1 MHCSCCDRLLTEF
14 ESTRRNAN
22 TFQFIDLCKVC
33 FEDVKPF
40 VPTIDRADL
49 ITEQDLDED
58 LDKHDDLDTMGN
70 EVSLEDEDALYS
82 YVDTEK
88 YSSDDYEV

>member
-1 MHCSCCDRLLTEF
+1 MHCTACDRLLTEF

-40 VPTIDRADL
+40 VPTIDRKDL
-49 ITEQDLDED
+49 ISEADLDEIE
-58 LDKHDDLDTMGN
+58 DDLDTTD
-70 EVSLEDEDALYS
+70 SLEDVETLYS
-82 YVDTEK
+82 YVVD
-88 YSSDDYEV
+88 SRDDYDV

>member
-40 VPTIDRADL
+40 VPTIDRKDL
-49 ITEQDLDED
+49 ITEADLDNED
-58 LDKHDDLDTMGN
+58 LEDDFDT
-70 EVSLEDEDALYS
+70 EVSLEEIDALYS
-82 YVDTEK
+82 YRDSVDSWE
-88 YSSDDYEV
+88 

>member
-40 VPTIDRADL
+40 VPTIDRKDL
-49 ITEQDLDED
+49 ISEADLDEIE
-58 LDKHDDLDTMGN
+58 DDTDTT
-70 EVSLEDEDALYS
+70 VSLEDDETLYILYDNSREDY
-82 YVDTEK
+82 
-88 YSSDDYEV
+88 DDR

>member
-40 VPTIDRADL
+40 VPTIDRIDL
-49 ITEQDLDED
+49 MSEQDLDEE
-58 LDKHDDLDTMGN
+58 LDCNDLDTQ
-70 EVSLEDEDALYS
+70 VSLEDDDALYS
-82 YVDTEK
+82 YVDTSK
-88 YSSDDYEV
+88 FSSDDYEV

>member
-40 VPTIDRADL
+40 VPTIDRKDL
-49 ITEQDLDED
+49 ITEADLDDEPD
-58 LDKHDDLDTMGN
+58 NDDLDT
-70 EVSLEDEDALYS
+70 EVSLEDF
-82 YVDTEK
+82 DTLI
-88 YSSDDYEV
+88 SFRDDSRDSWE

>member
-33 FEDVKPF
+33 FEDVKPY
-40 VPTIDRADL
+40 VPTIDRKDLISEADL
-49 ITEQDLDED
+49 DVVDDDEANV
-58 LDKHDDLDTMGN
+58 DTMP
-70 EVSLEDEDALYS
+70 SLEDIDALYS
-82 YVDTEK
+82 YDVH
-88 YSSDDYEV
+88 SRDDYEDEEH

>member
-40 VPTIDRADL
+40 VPTIDRKDL
-49 ITEQDLDED
+49 ITEADLDEIDDDQDTVALDDDIED
-58 LDKHDDLDTMGN
+58 LAHFLQYSKDNSNDL
-70 EVSLEDEDALYS
+70 
-82 YVDTEK
+82 
-88 YSSDDYEV
+88 

>member
-49 ITEQDLDED
+49 ITEADLDEEPEED
-58 LDKHDDLDTMGN
+58 NLDSGVSTGLQDIIIDTIEN
-70 EVSLEDEDALYS
+70 YRDYDEH
-82 YVDTEK
+82 
-88 YSSDDYEV
+88 

>member
-49 ITEQDLDED
+49 ITEADLDEEPD
-58 LDKHDDLDTMGN
+58 ENDNLNTGD
-70 EVSLEDEDALYS
+70 SLEDIETLYS
-82 YVDTEK
+82 YVVD
-88 YSSDDYEV
+88 SRDLDD

>member
-49 ITEQDLDED
+49 ITEADLDEEPD
-58 LDKHDDLDTMGN
+58 ENDNLSTGD
-70 EVSLEDEDALYS
+70 SLEDIETLYS
-82 YVDTEK
+82 YVVDSK
-88 YSSDDYEV
+88 GDYDD

>member
-40 VPTIDRADL
+40 VPTIDRTDL
-49 ITEQDLDED
+49 MTEQDLDEEPPEN
-58 LDKHDDLDTMGN
+58 DDLANTGD
-70 EVSLEDEDALYS
+70 SLEDIETLYS
-82 YVDTEK
+82 YVVD
-88 YSSDDYEV
+88 SRDDYEV

>member
-1 MHCSCCDRLLTEF
+1 LLTEF

-40 VPTIDRADL
+40 VPTIDRKDL
-49 ITEQDLDED
+49 ISEADLDEID
-58 LDKHDDLDTMGN
+58 DDMDTGDSLEDLDT
-70 EVSLEDEDALYS
+70 LYS
-82 YVDTEK
+82 YVVDSQDTWE
-88 YSSDDYEV
+88 

>member
-33 FEDVKPF
+33 FEDVKPY
-40 VPTIDRADL
+40 VPTIDRKDLISEADL
-49 ITEQDLDED
+49 DVDDED
-58 LDKHDDLDTMGN
+58 NDNMDSTP
-70 EVSLEDEDALYS
+70 SLEDIDALYS
-82 YVDTEK
+82 YVVDSVGD
-88 YSSDDYEV
+88 YDDEH

>member
-14 ESTRRNAN
+14 ECTRRNAN

-40 VPTIDRADL
+40 VPTIDRKDLISEADL
-49 ITEQDLDED
+49 DVDE
-58 LDKHDDLDTMGN
+58 DDLDTG
-70 EVSLEDEDALYS
+70 VSLEDEDALYS
-82 YVDTEK
+82 YHDTVK
-88 YSSDDYEV
+88 YSSDDYDV

>member
-33 FEDVKPF
+33 FEDVKPY
-40 VPTIDRADL
+40 VPTIDRKDLISEADL
-49 ITEQDLDED
+49 DVDDED
-58 LDKHDDLDTMGN
+58 NDNLDSTP
-70 EVSLEDEDALYS
+70 SLEDDDVLYGLCS
-82 YVDTEK
+82 TVK
-88 YSSDDYEV
+88 YSDDDYEV

>member
-40 VPTIDRADL
+40 VPTIDRTDL
-49 ITEQDLDED
+49 MTEADLDEEQD
-58 LDKHDDLDTMGN
+58 TNDDLEGLPYTGD
-70 EVSLEDEDALYS
+70 SIDFEDIIIDYRDS
-82 YVDTEK
+82 RD
-88 YSSDDYEV
+88 SDDH

>member
-49 ITEQDLDED
+49 ITEADLDEEPCD
-58 LDKHDDLDTMGN
+58 NDTMDTGD
-70 EVSLEDEDALYS
+70 SLEDIDDLIILCS
-82 YVDTEK
+82 TEK
-88 YSSDDYEV
+88 YSRDLDD